1 MNTEFP
7 KQVPEKSQKEFELDY
22 KPFDP
27 EVELKNIRQGDKEA
41 QNARLEKYKNELI
54 KQKEGI
60 AEIQTDLENQIR
72 KNPDLSQEELIKT
85 VLAKAPKYK
94 LSENQLALFQET
106 LNKYVERHQAVRE
119 ARKKYPRDKELFK
132 ACFGKEP
139 TGFVEIMERPANLH
153 FRCDNLTDYA
163 WIYKLKFSEPK
174 QKQNI
179 TMSDIKSADK
189 TGGFFLSRSC
199 LLPSLNYAITVEKT
213 GLQTTNRPKSERII
227 KHEEQHSIYKL
238 FKEQRLR
245 NSIERILTEPE
256 IREKINQELR
266 DKKSPKILVDYLR
279 TIRED
284 FENFAKNE
292 ILAFYK
298 SGDPFFRA
306 IDHLLMPRGL
316 LDYFYQNKE
325 YIHKILQNRLTPE
338 TVKRHK
344 KEIERILKQVF
355 VDEYHQELFDN
366 VYAIRALEKMGKSR
380 NEIIYLLITE
390 PLSRWSKLVER
401 IKTAKK

>member
-1 MNTEFP
+1 MNFEFLKKISEKP
-7 KQVPEKSQKEFELDY
+7 KKELELDY
-22 KPFDP
+22 QPFDP
-27 EVELKNIRQGDKEA
+27 KVEL
-41 QNARLEKYKNELI
+41 EKLKKCPRKTKTEKLAEYKNELI

-60 AEIQTDLENQIR
+60 AEIQMDLEKQIR
-72 KNPDLSQEELIKT
+72 ENPDLNQEELMKT
-85 VLAKAPKYK
+85 VLAKAP
-94 LSENQLALFQET
+94 LALFQET
-106 LNKYVERHQAVRE
+106 LNKYVERHQAVRK
-119 ARKKYPRDKELFK
+119 ARKKYPRDKKLFK

-139 TGFVEIMERPANLH
+139 EGFVEIMERPANLH
-153 FRCDNLTDYA
+153 FRCDNLADYA
-163 WIYKLKFSEPK
+163 WIYKLKFLEPK

-179 TMSDIKSADK
+179 TMSDIKSANK
-189 TGGFFLSRSC
+189 TGGFLLARDC
-199 LLPSLNYAITVEKT
+199 LLPSLNCAISVERA
-213 GLQTTNRPKSERII
+213 GLQTTDRLKSEKII

-238 FKEQRLR
+238 YKEQQIR

-256 IREKINQELR
+256 IRKKINQELG

-298 SGDPFFRA
+298 SGDLFFEA
-306 IDHLLMPRGL
+306 IDYLLMPKGL
-316 LDYFYQNKE
+316 FDYFYQNKK
-325 YIHKILQNRLTPE
+325 YIQKILQNRLTPE
-338 TVKRHK
+338 TVERHK

-390 PLSRWSKLVER
+390 PLSRWGKLVER